1 MKNTR
6 KMVLLALFV
15 AQALV
20 LSIVESWIP
29 VPVPI
34 PGIKLGLAN
43 IITIMVIAFWGF
55 PETLAMVVARV
66 TLASLYTG
74 GFVVFLFSITGGI
87 LSAVVMLFAYKWLS
101 KRLSILGVSILG
113 SIAHNVGQLT
123 VAAIVMQDWSVMTYL
138 PVLLISG
145 IIMGCFVG
153 LSSNYLMSALKK
165 TGIFNSK

>member
-20 LSIVESWIP
+20 LSIIESGFTL
-29 VPVPI
+29 PI
-34 PGIKLGLAN
+34 PIYGIKLGLAN
-43 IITIMVIAFWGF
+43 IITIIVIAFWGL
-55 PETLAMVVARV
+55 PETLVVVIARV

-74 GFVVFLFSITGGI
+74 GFIIFLFSISGGI
-87 LSAVVMLFAYKWLS
+87 LSAVVMALAYKWLS
-101 KRLSILGVSILG
+101 RKLSILGVSILG
-113 SIAHNVGQLT
+113 SIAHNVGQLG
-123 VAAIVMQDWSVMTYL
+123 VATIVMRDWAVMMYL

-153 LSSNYLMSALKK
+153 LSSNYLISALKK